1 MEKIAFQLAWLG
13 EHKLLVFLFF
23 SELLIA
29 ACLLISFF
37 HLRLERRRLKIN
49 GSGEKGNFDGFDLVD
64 DPCFLLRASDLFPL
78 YVTRDFEEQF
88 GLTKEQLKTDV
99 LSFTAKLPEK
109 EAKLLQKEYESWDG
123 KTPILMDVE
132 PVGKDICYRLSVT
145 RRDGMDL
152 FHFRDITEEKRQ
164 LDEMRADL
172 EAAENV
178 SQSKSA
184 YLSEMSHEI
193 RTPLNGI
200 IGMLTLAH
208 RQLHGHSAEDYI
220 VKAEQLSEFL
230 LTVINEVLD
239 MSRIEVGK
247 IELEN
252 KPFDLY
258 HLADQIRNLFKKTI
272 EEKGVSY
279 IVEMKDVDV
288 RYVVGDEERISQI
301 LVNLLSN
308 ASKFTEKGEIRVT
321 FRQMMRN
328 ENSVEFLFRV
338 HDTGKGMDPKFI
350 KRIFHPFEQENAGIT
365 KQYGGSGLGMAIT
378 DKLIQLMGGS
388 ILVESMPGEG
398 SDFSVYLTLPLADH
412 PENVVPVDSEEDVDD
427 FTYEGCHILMAE
439 DNEVNA
445 EIAVSILDLSGA
457 SVDVAVNGR
466 DAVEKFAAAPPGT
479 YDFILM
485 DIQMPE
491 MNGRDA
497 ARAIRKLD
505 HKDAKTIPIFALS
518 ADAFVEDQRLS
529 IASGMNGHFSKPID
543 FEKIR
548 KEIGRVLKEKK

>member
-1 MEKIAFQLAWLG
+1 
-13 EHKLLVFLFF
+13 
-23 SELLIA
+23 
-29 ACLLISFF
+29 
-37 HLRLERRRLKIN
+37 
-49 GSGEKGNFDGFDLVD
+49 
-64 DPCFLLRASDLFPL
+64 
-78 YVTRDFEEQF
+78 
-88 GLTKEQLKTDV
+88 
-99 LSFTAKLPEK
+99 
-109 EAKLLQKEYESWDG
+109 
-123 KTPILMDVE
+123 
-132 PVGKDICYRLSVT
+132 
-145 RRDGMDL
+145 
-152 FHFRDITEEKRQ
+152 
-164 LDEMRADL
+164 
-172 EAAENV
+172 
-178 SQSKSA
+178 
-184 YLSEMSHEI
+184 
-193 RTPLNGI
+193 
-200 IGMLTLAH
+200 
-208 RQLHGHSAEDYI
+208 
-220 VKAEQLSEFL
+220 
-230 LTVINEVLD
+230 

-272 EEKGVSY
+272 EEKGGSY

-412 PENVVPVDSEEDVDD
+412 PENLAADDTAQDSDD
-427 FTYEGCHILMAE
+427 FTYEGCNILMAE

-445 EIAVSILDLSGA
+445 EIAVSILRLSGA

-466 DAVEKFAAAPPGT
+466 DAVDKFAASLPGT

-497 ARAIRKLD
+497 TRAIRKLD

-548 KEIGRVLKEKK
+548 KEIGRTLKEKK

>member
-1 MEKIAFQLAWLG
+1 MEKITLQLAWLG
-13 EHKLLVFLFF
+13 EHRLLVFLFF
-23 SELLIA
+23 VELLIA

-49 GSGEKGNFDGFDLVD
+49 GSGNPKNFNGFDLIDEPVL
-64 DPCFLLRASDLFPL
+64 LLRASDLFPL
-78 YVTRDFEEQF
+78 YMTKNFEEIF
-88 GLTKEQLKTDV
+88 GLTAEQLKTDIH
-99 LSFTAKLPEK
+99 SFTSKLPEQT
-109 EAKLLQKEYESWDG
+109 AKQLQYAFETWDG
-123 KTPILMDVE
+123 KEPLQMDV
-132 PVGKDICYRLSVT
+132 PPSGMNVCYHLSVT
-145 RRDGMDL
+145 RKNGMDL

-164 LDEMRADL
+164 LDEARADL
-172 EAAENV
+172 QAAENV

-208 RQLHGHSAEDYI
+208 RQLHGHKAEEYI

-252 KPFDLY
+252 KTFDLY

-272 EEKGVSY
+272 EEKGISY
-279 IVEMKDVDV
+279 VVEMKDVDV

-328 ENSVEFLFRV
+328 EKSVEFMFRV

-412 PENVVPVDSEEDVDD
+412 PENVVPVDSEQDGDD

-497 ARAIRKLD
+497 ARAIRNLD

-548 KEIGRVLKEKK
+548 KEIGRTLKEKK

>member
-1 MEKIAFQLAWLG
+1 MEKFALQLAWLG
-13 EHKLLVFLFF
+13 EHKIIIFLFMT
-23 SELLIA
+23 ELLIA
-29 ACLLISFF
+29 AGQLISFF
-37 HLRLERRRLKIN
+37 HLRFERRRLRIN
-49 GSGEKGNFDGFDLVD
+49 GFGVKENLSGFDLID
-64 DPCFLLRASDLFPL
+64 DPCFLLRSADLLPVM
-78 YVTRDFEEQF
+78 VTKNFEDQF
-88 GLTKEQLKTDV
+88 GLTTDQLKTDIH
-99 LSFTAKLPEK
+99 SFLAKLPSEQ
-109 EAKLLQKEYESWDG
+109 AKKLQKDYESWDG
-123 KTPILMDVE
+123 TAPIKMEVQPSGSSL
-132 PVGKDICYRLSVT
+132 CYRLSVT
-145 RRDGMDL
+145 RKNGLDL
-152 FHFRDITEEKRQ
+152 FHFQDITEDKAQ
-164 LDEMRADL
+164 IADALDRL
-172 EAAENV
+172 QAAENV

-184 YLSEMSHEI
+184 YLSQMSHEI

-208 RQLHGHSAEDYI
+208 RQLHGHSSEDYI
-220 VKAEQLSEFL
+220 VKAEQLSEYL
-230 LTVINEVLD
+230 LNVINEVLD

-272 EEKGVSY
+272 EEKGIAY

-288 RYVVGDEERISQI
+288 RYVIGDEERISQI

-308 ASKFTEKGEIRVT
+308 ASKFTKEGEIRVT

-328 ENSVEFLFRV
+328 DTSVEFMFRV
-338 HDTGKGMDPKFI
+338 HDTGKGMEPKFI
-350 KRIFHPFEQENAGIT
+350 SRIFKPFEQENASIT

-378 DKLIQLMGGS
+378 DSLIRLMGGS
-388 ILVESMPGEG
+388 ILVESMPGQG
-398 SDFSVYLTLPLADH
+398 SDFSVYLTLPLAEH
-412 PENVVPVDSEEDVDD
+412 PENIVSAEEDEDDD

-445 EIAVSILDLSGA
+445 EIAVSILDINGA
-457 SVDVAVNGR
+457 KVDVAVNGR
-466 DAVEKFAAAPPGT
+466 DAVEKFAAAPAGT

-497 ARAIRKLD
+497 AKAIRNLD
-505 HKDAKTIPIFALS
+505 HPDAKRIPIFALS

-529 IASGMNGHFSKPID
+529 IACGMNGHFSKPID
-543 FEKIR
+543 FDAIR
-548 KEIGRVLKEKK
+548 KEIGRTLKENK

>member
-1 MEKIAFQLAWLG
+1 M
-13 EHKLLVFLFF
+13 LV
-23 SELLIA
+23 A
-29 ACLLISFF
+29 ACLLIVFL
-37 HLRLERRRLKIN
+37 HLRLSWRRLNFNKSDDK
-49 GSGEKGNFDGFDLVD
+49 GSLNGFDLVD
-64 DPCFLLRASDLFPL
+64 DPCFLLRSSDLFPL
-78 YVTRDFEEQF
+78 YVTKDFERQF
-88 GLTKEQLKTDV
+88 GLTKEQFKNDV
-99 LSFTAKLPEK
+99 LCLAPKLPE
-109 EAKLLQKEYESWDG
+109 EQAKQLRKAYNAWDG
-123 KTPILMDVE
+123 KSPIRMDIE
-132 PVGKDICYRLSVT
+132 PVGMDACYRLSVT
-145 RRDGMDL
+145 RKDGMDL

-172 EAAENV
+172 KAAENV

-200 IGMLTLAH
+200 IGMLNLAH
-208 RQLHGHSAEDYI
+208 RQLHGHSTEDYI

-412 PENVVPVDSEEDVDD
+412 PENLAADDTAQDSDD
-427 FTYEGCHILMAE
+427 FTYEGCNILMAE

-445 EIAVSILDLSGA
+445 EIAVSILGLSGA

-466 DAVEKFAAAPPGT
+466 DAVDKFAASLPGT

-497 ARAIRKLD
+497 TRAIRKLD

-548 KEIGRVLKEKK
+548 KEIGRTLKEKK